1 MNPEHYKVRI
11 DGRRVVVAVA
21 REDTIRRIST
31 NLVALGASPVGP
43 GAWVCDINIP
53 TIDLASAVG
62 ELADGEVVYLST
74 NGDFGFLVAPKT
86 DGGII
91 VTPR

>member
-1 MNPEHYKVRI
+1 MNPEIYRVRI

-21 REDTIRRIST
+21 GENTVRRISA
-31 NLVALGASPVGP
+31 NLSALGASQVGP
-43 GAWVCDINIP
+43 GAWICDVDIT
-53 TIDLASAVG
+53 TIELASAVG

-74 NGDFGFLVAPKT
+74 NGDLGFLAAPKD